1 MLGTGTA
8 GRHLKFSSAQ
18 GGHDKLTVPEQ
29 GGALTLRDCIDA
41 WEAAHGFRHTLEEY
55 HFSINAKE
63 VRDMGSPMAYVSG
76 DMVVATLAK
85 VGGSSVTDGSN

>member
-1 MLGTGTA
+1 MLGQGTA

-18 GGHDKLTVPEQ
+18 GGHDKLVIPEQ
-29 GGALTLRDCIDA
+29 GDKKLTLRDCIDA
-41 WEAAHGFRHTLEEY
+41 WEREHQFRHTLEQY

-63 VRDMGSPMAYVSG
+63 IRDMGSELAYVSG

-85 VGGSSVTDGSN
+85 VGGSN